1 MFYIVLLTVLG
12 VLFLI
17 AELLLLPGVSVGTS
31 LALVCYGSAIYLAF
45 NNFGVTTGII
55 VLAIVLVLSLITTIL
70 ALRAKTWRKLA
81 LQQEIDSTSM
91 ENPSKKVAV
100 GSTGITISRLSP
112 MGKIEIDGELHEAKS
127 LDSYIE
133 QRKRVEV
140 VGFENF
146 TIIVKSIE

>member
-17 AELLLLPGVSVGTS
+17 AELLLLPGVSVGTI

-91 ENPSKKVAV
+91 ENPSKKVAI
-100 GSTGITISRLSP
+100 GSLKASDKNRAVYTNHILYKVYRIL
-112 MGKIEIDGELHEAKS
+112 GKLLPHS
-127 LDSYIE
+127 
-133 QRKRVEV
+133 
-140 VGFENF
+140 
-146 TIIVKSIE
+146 IVMKICGA

>member
-17 AELLLLPGVSVGTS
+17 AELLLLPGVSVGTI

>member
-17 AELLLLPGVSVGTS
+17 AELLLLPGVSVGTI

-91 ENPSKKVAV
+91 ENPSKKVAI

-133 QRKRVEV
+133 QRKPVEV

>member
-17 AELLLLPGVSVGTS
+17 AELLLLPGVSVGTI

-91 ENPSKKVAV
+91 ENPSKKVAI

>member
-17 AELLLLPGVSVGTS
+17 AELLLLPGVSVGTI

-45 NNFGVTTGII
+45 NNFGITTGII

-91 ENPSKKVAV
+91 ENPSKKIAI

>member
-17 AELLLLPGVSVGTS
+17 AELLLLPGVAVGTS
-31 LALVCYGSAIYLAF
+31 QALGCYGSAIYLAF

-91 ENPSKKVAV
+91 ENPSKKVAI

>member
-17 AELLLLPGVSVGTS
+17 AELLLLPGVSVGTI

-55 VLAIVLVLSLITTIL
+55 VLAIVLALSLITTIL

-91 ENPSKKVAV
+91 ENPSKKVAI